1 MTSENKNISTE
12 NAVAVKR
19 SRSIIKARII
29 LLSIVFAISAA
40 IAVFF
45 LSFYIKGWVL
55 IPKMKYFEYEGM
67 SEKTVTVYVSGIECK
82 YTFNSPI
89 FKQKPYKGKLYLK
102 DGSTL
107 EISYFRIEPGC
118 RVLLVDGYDGAFE
131 FHYDPDNGPF
141 GA

>member
-1 MTSENKNISTE
+1 MTSENKNISNE
-12 NAVAVKR
+12 SAVKR
-19 SRSIIKARII
+19 SRPIVKARII

-40 IAVFF
+40 IAIFF

-55 IPKMKYFEYEGM
+55 IPKMKYFEYEGA
-67 SEKTVTVYVSGIECK
+67 SGNAVTVYVSGIECK
-82 YTFNSPI
+82 YTFNSTI

-107 EISYFRIEPGC
+107 EVSYFRIEPGC